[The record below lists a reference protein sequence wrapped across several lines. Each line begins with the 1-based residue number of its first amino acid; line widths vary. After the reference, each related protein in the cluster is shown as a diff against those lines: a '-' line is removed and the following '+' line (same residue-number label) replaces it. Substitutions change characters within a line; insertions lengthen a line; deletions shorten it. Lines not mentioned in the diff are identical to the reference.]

1 MEVRMSE
8 QLKSPA
14 LRTALIGLL
23 GTMLTVC
30 GGLSGA
36 LVTSA
41 VTVYQVQRQ
50 NQKVSLTAPQGGQ
63 TLKVD
68 TGSIFI
74 TRQEAA
80 GLDAE
85 AFYVN
90 LEKSF
95 ILPRPQPGWDAM
107 QEMSLQEQLAEENVT
122 CKVLCDQSVY
132 RIRYGEPIAIESDR
146 ATTVNGHL
154 LPEEI
159 LTLAQ
164 QLHGPPPW
172 KQPYYSQMVM
182 DVYDKTQLE
191 PLGLHNLTDVIMQV
205 SRFSAGRINR
215 VVAQENSHF
224 AILQYSS
231 TYSGIRLEG
240 EPATITIDTWLLF
253 AEAENAFYTL
263 EISYTPQSGQPVQV
277 WDDLQLYISQFRVI
291 Q

>member
-1 MEVRMSE
+1 
-8 QLKSPA
+8 
-14 LRTALIGLL
+14 
-23 GTMLTVC
+23 
-30 GGLSGA
+30 
-36 LVTSA
+36 
-41 VTVYQVQRQ
+41 
-50 NQKVSLTAPQGGQ
+50 
-63 TLKVD
+63 LKVD

-85 AFYVN
+85 AYYVN
-90 LEKSF
+90 LEKAF
-95 ILPRPQPGWDAM
+95 ILPRPQSGWNAM

-122 CKVLCDQSVY
+122 CKVLCDQPVY
-132 RIRYGEPIAIESDR
+132 RIRYGEPIEIESDR

-172 KQPYYSQMVM
+172 KLPYYSQMVM
-182 DVYDKTQLE
+182 EVYDKTQLGQ
-191 PLGLHNLTDVIMQV
+191 LGLHNLTDVILQV

-231 TYSGIRLEG
+231 TYDGIRLAG
-240 EPATITIDTWLLF
+240 EAATITVDTWMLF
-253 AEAENAFYTL
+253 AEAEDAFYTL